1 MEREAMQFFNIVAN
15 RFFAD
20 AFSFVLGQR
29 FEDRLC
35 GTKMPSRSHYER
47 WATGREFFGD
57 FDFLFGA
64 ARIRLRLFPQLRGR
78 YLQVVPVAEV
88 SIEIEIDQHDD

>member
-1 MEREAMQFFNIVAN
+1 VI
-15 RFFAD
+15 
-20 AFSFVLGQR
+20 S
-29 FEDRLC
+29 
-35 GTKMPSRSHYER
+35 R
-47 WATGREFFGD
+47 WAAGREFFGD

-78 YLQVVPVAEV
+78 YLQVVPVAKV

>member
-1 MEREAMQFFNIVAN
+1 MRFFNIAAN

-20 AFSFVLGQR
+20 AFSFVIGQR

-35 GTKMPSRSHYER
+35 GTKMLSCSHYER
-47 WATGREFFGD
+47 LAAGREFFGD

-78 YLQVVPVAEV
+78 YLQAVPVAEV